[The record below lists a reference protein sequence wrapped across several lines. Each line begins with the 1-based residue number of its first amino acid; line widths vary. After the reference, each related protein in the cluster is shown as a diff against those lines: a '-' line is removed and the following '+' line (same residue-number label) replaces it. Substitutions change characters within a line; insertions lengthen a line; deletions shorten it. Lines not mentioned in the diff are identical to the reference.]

1 MVSMDRYQ
9 DVSLGFTAADLEERF
24 GKPYATHSKSNGAV
38 EYEYIER
45 ITAAG
50 RVLVL
55 RHYFFVIQD
64 GKVTSKR
71 MMTDKEVPLDDR
83 NSFDLQTSKNSL
95 SF

>member
-9 DVSLGFTAADLEERF
+9 DVSLGFTTNDLEERF
-24 GKPYATHSKSNGAV
+24 GKPYATHNKSNGSV

-45 ITAAG
+45 ITTAD
-50 RVLVL
+50 RVLFF

-64 GKVTSKR
+64 GKVVSKR
-71 MMTDKEVPLDDR
+71 MVSDKEVPLDDR